1 MSGPRLIA
9 VLGYSD
15 REAACLHDV
24 CAARLRRAEREARPD
39 DVVLLSGWARNGEAA
54 SEAEHMARAWEGAAQ
69 RILLDGR
76 ARTTVG
82 NVIGTA
88 ALVRRLDAGEVVLVT
103 SRWHA
108 RRAGLLLRW
117 ALRPSGSTLMLA
129 ATDEAGSVG
138 TRLRELACWALV
150 PLGLLAVTKAAQ
162 AG

>member
-1 MSGPRLIA
+1 LIA

-15 REAACLHDV
+15 RDAACLHEV

-39 DVVLLSGWARNGEAA
+39 DVVLLSGWARHGDAA
-54 SEAEHMARAWEGAAQ
+54 SEAEHMAGAWQGSTE
-69 RILLDGR
+69 RIVLDGR

-82 NVIGTA
+82 NVIGA
-88 ALVRRLDAGEVVLVT
+88 ATLVRRLHAGEVVLVT

-117 ALRPSGSTLMLA
+117 ALRPSGSTVTVA
-129 ATDEAGSVG
+129 TTDEPGSVG
-138 TRLRELACWALV
+138 TRLRELACWSLV

-162 AG
+162 SG